1 MVKILVNTTRKH
13 YVEVDVFLE
22 TIVILIMND
31 IMCELVRLQIQPAT
45 SLKIARVVKITAC
58 KNC

>member
-22 TIVILIMND
+22 TIVILIMIVYND
-31 IMCELVRLQIQPAT
+31 DADLAVSDTTPA
-45 SLKIARVVKITAC
+45 SVILC
-58 KNC
+58 